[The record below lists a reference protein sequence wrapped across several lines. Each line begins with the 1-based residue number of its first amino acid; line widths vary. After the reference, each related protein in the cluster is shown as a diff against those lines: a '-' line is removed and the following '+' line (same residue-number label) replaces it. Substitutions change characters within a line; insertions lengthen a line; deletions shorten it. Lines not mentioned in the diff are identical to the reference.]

1 VKTATPSSSRAD
13 FRVMLALVV
22 AGCASTPAVR
32 APPSAPSRS
41 VPIVFLDNQPSRPM
55 VELRIGQ
62 SVGWFLLDTGAA
74 GHVMS
79 DWFFH
84 AAFPDRPVQGRRA
97 FAVDF
102 GGVPIPT
109 TVMPSLATSWSDGQT
124 APIDFSVGPFS
135 RPGDADGMAGIIS
148 PQALIDSGGTVELDF
163 RGRALRWWSGH
174 PSRGVAFS
182 IAAGTL
188 QACRA
193 GSKGAVVYAWA
204 AGIEGESVWA
214 MMDTGSP
221 ITAIAPDS
229 NAGRRLWQRSRP
241 IAPGRGAS
249 LAPIEAR
256 AAGATLE
263 FGGVP
268 WIGDVALMKLPLAE
282 CGTSALLGMN
292 VLRRCS
298 VVLSR
303 DRGTVLC
310 GP

>member
-1 VKTATPSSSRAD
+1 MKTATPLCSRAEWL
-13 FRVMLALVV
+13 VVLALA
-22 AGCASTPAVR
+22 AGCATTPSG
-32 APPSAPSRS
+32 PPTPTGPARS

-55 VELRIGQ
+55 VELRIGR

-74 GHVMS
+74 THVMS

-109 TVMPSLATSWSDGQT
+109 TVVANLTAGWGDGQT
-124 APIDFSVGPFS
+124 AALDFSVGPFS
-135 RPGDADGMAGIIS
+135 KPGDADGMAGIIS
-148 PQALIDSGGTVELDF
+148 PQTLIDAGGTVELDF
-163 RGRALRWWSGH
+163 RGRALRWWSAH
-174 PSRGVAFS
+174 PTRGVAFS
-182 IAAGTL
+182 IEAGTL

-193 GSKGAVVYAWA
+193 GSRGAVVYAWA

-229 NAGRRLWQRSRP
+229 NAGRRLLQRSRP

-249 LAPIEAR
+249 RAPIEAR

-268 WIGDVALMKLPLAE
+268 WIGDVALMKLPLAD
-282 CGTSALLGMN
+282 CGTTALLGMN